1 MFSVCNCTEG
11 EKDVIEEI
19 NRKAIRIIT
28 GAKKGTSHELLYQE
42 CDLEPIHVRRKNH
55 MILMLHKILN
65 CTKEG
70 QLNCSHI
77 KKVSSRNPYVVRNF
91 ENLCLKKCNTELYRE
106 SFLPNVIRIWNELD
120 DVMQQ
125 IDDEFKLKWKL
136 KNIWKVNPMYDL
148 EVTRL
153 SGIHMTRL
161 RCQNSNLKKT
171 LYERLMSDTSS
182 CECGEENESDSHY
195 FLNCVL
201 YNNCREQVVSKI
213 PLECWNLETIYHGSD
228 RYEND
233 LNLLIAKTAQEYVT
247 DTKRF
252 N

>member
-1 MFSVCNCTEG
+1 M
-11 EKDVIEEI
+11 
-19 NRKAIRIIT
+19 
-28 GAKKGTSHELLYQE
+28 SH
-42 CDLEPIHVRRKNH
+42 
-55 MILMLHKILN
+55 
-65 CTKEG
+65 
-70 QLNCSHI
+70 
-77 KKVSSRNPYVVRNF
+77 
-91 ENLCLKKCNTELYRE
+91 KCNTELYRE

-120 DVMQQ
+120 DVMQL
-125 IDDEFKLKWKL
+125 IDDESKLKWKL
-136 KNIWKVNPMYDL
+136 KNTSIWKVNPMYDL
-148 EVTRL
+148 EITRL

-201 YNNCREQVVSKI
+201 YNNCREEVVSKI

-252 N
+252 D